1 MYYNIFL
8 FSANKKVHSEAY
20 GCSYRG
26 CSWNSGTQGI
36 DWDYYSTTNGNCTYC
51 MNECDNDQSCEGV
64 ECGGEHCSWWK
75 NGKCDEAHE
84 HTLSSN
90 GIDVMCVKKRD
101 FSSKGTFLNQIT
113 LISILSC
120 ITRKYYMSYI
130 LIRPYI

>member
-101 FSSKGTFLNQIT
+101 FSSKGTFFKLNY
-113 LISILSC
+113 LDFN
-120 ITRKYYMSYI
+120 R
-130 LIRPYI
+130 